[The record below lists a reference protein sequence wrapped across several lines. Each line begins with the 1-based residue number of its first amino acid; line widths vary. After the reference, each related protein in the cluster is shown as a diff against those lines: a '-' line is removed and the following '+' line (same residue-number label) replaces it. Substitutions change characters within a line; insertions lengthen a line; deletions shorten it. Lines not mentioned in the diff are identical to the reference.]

1 MNRSFTAIRR
11 YATAAALVVAAACAP
26 PGDSA
31 TSDSALAR
39 DIALA
44 SQPSSGTPGFI
55 PADTALNPRGTP
67 APAPR
72 AARNT
77 TPPRPV
83 PQRTPTRV
91 AERPAP
97 APAPAESPVVGPTAA
112 PVTESPRGSVGTL
125 AGTMIGMSTGA
136 RVCTNARPGDK
147 IVARVTET
155 SGPGSVLIPA
165 GSSVVLEVASMQVNE
180 QSPERSTITFR
191 VRSISAG
198 DVDYPGNGVTT
209 TGDASER
216 VANASRSSDA
226 KKVAAGAVAG
236 AVLGQIL
243 GKNTKSTVIGA
254 AAGAAGGAIVGK
266 VTRQYEGCVPSGA
279 PLRVVIS

>member
-1 MNRSFTAIRR
+1 MNRSLTAVRSI
-11 YATAAALVVAAACAP
+11 ATAALLGAAAACARS
-26 PGDSA
+26 DDT

-44 SQPSSGTPGFI
+44 SEPSSGTPGFI

-67 APAPR
+67 TPAPR
-72 AARNT
+72 AAHNT

-83 PQRTPTRV
+83 QQRTRTRV

-97 APAPAESPVVGPTAA
+97 APAPAESPVVQPTPA
-112 PVTESPRGSVGTL
+112 PVSESPRGSVGTL

-155 SGPGSVLIPA
+155 SGPGSVLVPA
-165 GSSVVLEVASMQVNE
+165 GSTVVLEVASMQVNE
-180 QSPERSTITFR
+180 QSPEHSTITFR

-198 DVDYPGNGVTT
+198 DVDYPGNGATT
-209 TGDASER
+209 AGDATEKLATTSK
-216 VANASRSSDA
+216 SSDA

-243 GKNTKSTVIGA
+243 GKNTKS
-254 AAGAAGGAIVGK
+254 
-266 VTRQYEGCVPSGA
+266 
-279 PLRVVIS
+279 